1 MYLADKTCAVAINMG
16 ATKTGVCC
24 FVGTPNRPLTK
35 ESVYATT
42 IVTPTDSDGITFSS
56 ASRTTKRHNI
66 RNKTRFKLARL
77 LMNAIADFMLEIGG
91 QDLKPKQVEKIH
103 DALASLLRRRGFT
116 YADTDL
122 TIFDQLDASLF
133 LEHPV
138 LNELAE
144 TLSTHPFFGPY
155 FGTAKEDDI
164 ETCDFDKIEV
174 ILAQEDF
181 PSKRTFKTFVKEEKD
196 AYPDADPVAYSEA
209 LGALIDEAT
218 ATASVRSRGRKS
230 RRAYQATIMGEI
242 ADNLT
247 LRPLLPA
254 VGGDTERLAK
264 ILLHISNLELRALR
278 RYFEDSRVIVSKCG
292 FDAQALKEVFYYSF
306 KRHMGGVSHIHAEN
320 PAPFLVRTIRECEAV
335 NLLDMLG
342 TLDPAL
348 TIPPFERLTNRGT
361 PNDLTLFLSPEKLTK
376 HYPKWTSWAD
386 KLLQANPELDE
397 DLDEILSHVD
407 RKSRRSET
415 SKKGELKFLRLAYVL
430 HRALDRSKALD
441 PYALRIQAIDPKDS
455 GVRTSI
461 ARKRL
466 TDTLGAQNVEPFLI
480 FAHTYY
486 AEVEQARIGLFFPE
500 ETKLF
505 ERADIHPP
513 RIQKILPF
521 LIADILRCDPH
532 EAEDFVE
539 RVWTMPVGGR
549 RTVKSACKF
558 IEETRKDFGLLFNR
572 EYKEALTRNQRDLP
586 REEGD
591 KSLLDVAKFVDVIS
605 QTIAEAMEQDES
617 VRQKYANPFSLAQLY
632 TLLEVQRS
640 GFSSISVA
648 ARLENSWRNRMVT
661 TTVDGKD
668 VTCANGVRL
677 PADSVRPFDGVTRK
691 VLDRQAY
698 EVSKII
704 LDVVK
709 HQKTSPGEL
718 LHIPLLVEHN
728 RFSFDLS
735 LSDLKRVK
743 NERAEKGMKRE
754 ETRWIEK
761 DERVRSMN
769 AVGDDSYICPFTGNT
784 FERGQFVTILSP
796 KDTRSEGR
804 SYDVEA
810 NLIYCSLEGR
820 RESFK
825 LQSLHPKYLKHVFG
839 TDVVFDIEARIETEV
854 ATLVDEKRL
863 APFHQLTKEEQIM
876 VRHALFL
883 NSSSKAYRAVLSS
896 IRHQHKTTTNG
907 SQAWFI
913 RCLLGKLKR
922 DIQPWSKHTQTKVV
936 FSANITEP
944 ENTSRIRRTLAKV
957 EPAYDKSGTMSAM
970 NTVIDAACVGASG
983 WNVIREGFDPSI
995 SLRNVEVLANLLPK
1009 DCKLVRIVAKKSGE
1023 KCGNKG
1029 KTVDAFTKPVF
1040 KDTIYGEDFL
1050 PLFSTRGKL
1059 YVGFRPMKGLVAEV
1073 EGTDREGLLQR
1084 LLPFFD
1090 QKTVK
1095 PLDDAITYTINK
1107 TKAFAF
1113 LDKLAHQE
1121 TSDPGE
1127 LEQASLLESLHYF
1140 TIRPSLS
1147 KVLLTKTGDKM
1158 KSFEDMVTAVEAGT
1172 CVKLAVKSVKRG
1184 LFKASGIIGLPLRHE
1199 WMKLIQNEHLATLY
1213 GEAFT
1218 SDKLDHLMPKLRP
1231 DHQVNRHAHRPNRW
1245 SVSLPMVVSASGTPV
1260 RIKRHNYRGEKLYQT
1275 QTVTT
1280 SSVGFE
1286 VKKGK
1291 IDWNSTTLP
1300 EHLTREAFTVFGR
1313 RKKTVEGA
1321 VGMDEWRLVAD
1332 KPFKLWMS
1340 PGTSDRRRVRLE
1352 APFEM
1357 LKPWLN
1363 ALNPK
1368 LTFTKGSDLPTSLVF
1383 KAGEVNIVSLTSK
1396 LFGEDMAKL
1405 LDKPKTRI
1413 LFIRIG
1419 ENIALTYTTSSSTKA
1434 MCVAFNKGH

>member
-1 MYLADKTCAVAINMG
+1 MSFADKTCAVAINMG

-24 FVGTPNRPLTK
+24 FVGAPNQPLTK
-35 ESVYATT
+35 DSVHAAT
-42 IVTPTDSDGITFSS
+42 IVTPTDGDGITFSS
-56 ASRTTKRHNI
+56 ASRTAKRHDI
-66 RNKTRFKLARL
+66 RSKTRFKLARL
-77 LMNAIADFMLEIGG
+77 LMNAIADYMLDVGG

-133 LEHPV
+133 LSHPV
-138 LNELAE
+138 LNELADA
-144 TLSTHPFFGPY
+144 LSTHPFFGPY
-155 FGTAKEDDI
+155 FGTAKEDDV
-164 ETCDFDKIEV
+164 ETCDFDKIEE
-174 ILAQEDF
+174 ILARDDF
-181 PSKRTFKTFVKEEKD
+181 PTKRTFKAFLKEEKD
-196 AYPDADPVAYSEA
+196 AYPDADPVAYTEA

-218 ATASVRSRGRKS
+218 ASSSVRSRGRKS
-230 RRAYQATIMGEI
+230 RRAYQSTVMCEI

-306 KRHMGGVSHIHAEN
+306 KRYMGGVSHIHAEN
-320 PAPFLVRTIRECEAV
+320 PASFLVRTIRECQAEH
-335 NLLDMLG
+335 LLDMLG

-397 DLDEILSHVD
+397 DLDEILAHVD
-407 RKSRRSET
+407 RKSRRSGT
-415 SKKGELKFLRLAYVL
+415 SAKGGLKFLRLAYVL
-430 HRALDRSKALD
+430 HRTLDRSKALD
-441 PYALRIQAIDPKDS
+441 PYALRVQAIDPKDQGS
-455 GVRTSI
+455 RTPI
-461 ARKRL
+461 ARMRL
-466 TDTLGAQNVEPFLI
+466 TATLGAQNVEPFLT

-486 AEVEQARIGLFFPE
+486 AEVEEARLGLFFSE

-521 LIADILRCDPH
+521 LIADILRCDTH

-558 IEETRKDFGLLFNR
+558 IEETRKDLGLLFNR
-572 EYKEALTRNQRDLP
+572 EYKEALTRNQRGLP

-591 KSLLDVAKFVDVIS
+591 KPLLDVAKLVDVVS

-668 VTCANGVRL
+668 VTCANAVRL

-698 EVSKII
+698 EVSKVI

-718 LHIPLLVEHN
+718 LHIPLLVEQN
-728 RFSFDLS
+728 RFAFDLS
-735 LSDLKRVK
+735 LSELKRVK
-743 NERAEKGMKRE
+743 NERAEKGLKRE
-754 ETRWIEK
+754 ATRWKEK
-761 DERVRSMN
+761 DERIRSMN
-769 AVGDDSYICPFTGNT
+769 VVGENSYICPFTGKT
-784 FERGQFVTILSP
+784 FERGQFVTILSA
-796 KDTRSEGR
+796 KNTRSEGR

-820 RESFK
+820 RDSMK
-825 LQSLHPKYLKHVFG
+825 LQSLHPKYLNHVFG

-854 ATLVDEKRL
+854 ATLAEENRL
-863 APFHQLTKEEQIM
+863 APFHQLTQNEQIM

-883 NSSSKAYRAVLSS
+883 NSSSKAYRAVLTSL
-896 IRHQHKTTTNG
+896 RNQHKTTTNG

-913 RCLLGKLKR
+913 RCLMEKLKR
-922 DIQPWSKHTQTKVV
+922 DFKPWSKHTQTKVV
-936 FSANITEP
+936 FSAHITNP
-944 ENTSRIRRTLAKV
+944 ETTSRIRRTLAKV
-957 EPAYDKSGTMSAM
+957 EPSYEKSGNMSAM
-970 NTVIDAACVGASG
+970 NTVIDAACVGAAG
-983 WNVIREGFDPSI
+983 WSVIREGVEPSM

-1009 DCKLVRIVAKKSGE
+1009 DCKLVRIVAKKPGE

-1029 KTVDAFTKPVF
+1029 QIVDAFSKAVF

-1073 EGTDREGLLQR
+1073 EGSDREGVLQR

-1090 QKTVK
+1090 QKAVK
-1095 PLDDAITYTINK
+1095 PLDDAATYTINK

-1113 LDKLAHQE
+1113 LDKLAHKE
-1121 TSDPGE
+1121 TSDPIE

-1147 KVLLTKTGDKM
+1147 KVLLTKTGDKL
-1158 KSFEDMVTAVEAGT
+1158 KSYEDIVTAVEAGT
-1172 CVKLAVKSVKRG
+1172 IVKLSVKSAKRG
-1184 LFKASGIIGLPLRHE
+1184 LFKASGNIGLPVRHE
-1199 WMKLIQNEHLATLY
+1199 WMKLVNNEHLAPLY
-1213 GEAFT
+1213 GEVFT

-1231 DHQVNRHAHRPNRW
+1231 ENQVNRHAHRPNRW

-1260 RIKRHNYRGEKLYQT
+1260 RIKRRNYRGETLYQT
-1275 QTVTT
+1275 QTVPT

-1291 IDWNSTTLP
+1291 IDWSSTTLP

-1313 RKKTVEGA
+1313 RKKDVESV
-1321 VGMDEWRLVAD
+1321 VGMDDWRLVAD

-1340 PGTSDRRRVRLE
+1340 PGTADRRKICLE
-1352 APFEM
+1352 APFET
-1357 LKPWLN
+1357 LKPWIN

-1368 LTFTKGSDLPTSLVF
+1368 LTFERGSDLPTSLVY
-1383 KAGEVNIVSLTSK
+1383 KASDVDIGSLASS

-1405 LDKPKTRI
+1405 LDKPKSRI
-1413 LFIRIG
+1413 LFSCIG
-1419 ENIALTYTTSSSTKA
+1419 ETVSLSYTTLVGSKV
-1434 MCVAFNKGH
+1434 MCEAFQKGR